1 MEKHSVSVV
10 LMASPKKTS
19 WEKLKRVYRGAV
31 CAVKMG
37 LPGCERILV
46 QAPDAISI
54 SGTDIVRVR
63 SAPRNIAAVVQ
74 PAGAT

>member
-1 MEKHSVSVV
+1 MEKRSVSVV
-10 LMASPKKTS
+10 PMASPKKTP
-19 WEKLKRVYRGAV
+19 WEKLKKVYRAAV

-46 QAPDAISI
+46 QGPDAISI
-54 SGTDIVRVR
+54 SGTDIVWVR
-63 SAPRNIAAVVQ
+63 SAPRNVTAVVQ